1 MGSRAMLRDVPKLH
15 ELIEYQVRKVL
26 ALRGTWKIVLPG
38 MGGLATA
45 QHEVE
50 KEQAASDQQG

>member
-26 ALRGTWKIVLPG
+26 ALRGTWKVILPG
-38 MGGLATA
+38 MGSLATV
-45 QHEVE
+45 QQEIE
-50 KEQAASDQQG
+50 KEQAASKEQG

>member
-26 ALRGTWKIVLPG
+26 ALRGTWKVVLPG
-38 MGGLATA
+38 VGSLATA

-50 KEQAASDQQG
+50 KKQAACNKQD